1 MLGGLGA
8 AANAAQNTTS
18 EFNLTSGFQCHLV
31 FVVPLHI
38 SAGISLICAGLLLC
52 TIMALR
58 AVGDSLDK
66 WPRYTFIFVIVVLS
80 IVLIVGLFVSLF
92 VLLFL
97 LGTHEVFPITQADH
111 CNHVL
116 YYWAFVY
123 VVILVAFLG
132 FVIILP
138 IVVCIV
144 SPFLYTREDCLIGE
158 SDGSLPP
165 DCTE

>member
-18 EFNLTSGFQCHLV
+18 EFNLTSGFQCQLV
-31 FVVPLHI
+31 LVVPFHI
-38 SAGISLICAGLLLC
+38 SVGISLICVGLLLC
-52 TIMALR
+52 TMMALR

-92 VLLFL
+92 VLTFMLNA
-97 LGTHEVFPITQADH
+97 HELFPITQAVY

-123 VVILVAFLG
+123 AVIFWAVVG
-132 FVIILP
+132 VII
-138 IVVCIV
+138 IVGIVFCIV
-144 SPFLYTREDCLIGE
+144 SLFLEENTMDT
-158 SDGSLPP
+158 SDDILPQGQL
-165 DCTE
+165 D

>member
-8 AANAAQNTTS
+8 AANAAPDTTS
-18 EFNLTSGFQCHLV
+18 EFNLTSGFQCQLV

-52 TIMALR
+52 TMMALR

-66 WPRYTFIFVIVVLS
+66 WPRYTFVFVIVVLS
-80 IVLIVGLFVSLF
+80 IVLIVSLFVSFF
-92 VLLFL
+92 VLSCL
-97 LGTHEVFPITQADH
+97 LAAYEVFPITQADH

-123 VVILVAFLG
+123 AVILVAFWGVIFIFL
-132 FVIILP
+132 FVFG
-138 IVVCIV
+138 IV
-144 SPFLYTREDCLIGE
+144 SPFLYTREDCSRSK
-158 SDGSLPP
+158 SDGILPP
-165 DCTE
+165 GQH